1 MHVRGCGGVPLDLCV
16 DMPNMA
22 GCANYSSMCSNDS
35 VVQQC
40 QFKVHLL
47 LLVPIAAAR

>member
-1 MHVRGCGGVPLDLCV
+1 
-16 DMPNMA
+16 MPNMA

-40 QFKVHLL
+40 QFKVHLIL
-47 LLVPIAAAR
+47 LLVHIAATR